1 MASLSLSRY
10 LPLSILT
17 QSPDMTEGET
27 GENAGEESAKTA
39 PPSEGDAHSLPVKP
53 APEEASQPSAGDTV
67 DDSTSGGGEGG
78 RAQDNDKKKRRRQDG
93 GSTSDSGKKSERCV
107 HSRHHPL

>member
-1 MASLSLSRY
+1 
-10 LPLSILT
+10 
-17 QSPDMTEGET
+17 MTEGET
-27 GENAGEESAKTA
+27 GENAQEESAKTA
-39 PPSEGDAHSLPVKP
+39 PPSEGDAHSPPVKP
-53 APEEASQPSAGDTV
+53 TREEATQPSAGDTV

-107 HSRHHPL
+107 LSRYHPL